1 MSQNSAYHRLLEPK
15 LLVLLDQNSYLQ
27 LYKTEETANIHILEG
42 ERLEDGLINYFITSD
57 KEIFKIVDDS
67 FSVSQIIDQF
77 DIVT

>member
-42 ERLEDGLINYFITSD
+42 ERLEDGLINYFSD
-57 KEIFKIVDDS
+57 KEVFKIVDDS